1 MDAPLRSRPPEPPSS
16 TATPK
21 GKRLRGKARAW
32 RAEIEHHGIYKILG
46 HTFRANTSKP
56 FCVVTLVPYGSKA
69 NKDGEF
75 DHLWHARLSDEAARD
90 LGYRP
95 ELGTAE
101 LKGYDNCVQL
111 FDSEELVSEATKK
124 VVYVVLKAKRLDP
137 HKDPLPEGVAPEEE
151 EYEQIDFTPTPPT
164 SNAVTRPAPVNI
176 EKQQPAPMTQETQS
190 QHQVMNAKDYYL
202 SFDKLNPYLSMN
214 VKPLLGR
221 AVHVGKLLDNGGG
234 KVKSFSFSLRCQK
247 QEVRACVFGESAVL
261 VSEQV
266 KNGLLVELHNW
277 TLVADNPRFRLPTCT
292 IKFELRFGPKT
303 VCKVLKK
310 PLAEQ
315 VAFVGS
321 ESDDC
326 VFVSLSELATKATT
340 AAAATPLLTPPLFD
354 VALLVVSVSDVRE
367 VTTKVEQKKTKLR
380 ELTLVDD
387 TGTAIDMVLWGDRAM
402 GVASD
407 GGALQLQ
414 PGAILVIKAA
424 TAFRKD
430 GLTLAL
436 TRSSQLST
444 DLPSPCS
451 RDQEELFGR
460 LLDWWQR
467 HAAHWSS
474 AINTRLTVKPE
485 EAPASMATLEDQKN
499 AAEDARVWCAFVCVT
514 AIKCEKLEDW
524 TRLRCLSCGKNTL
537 VKLSSGSYICD
548 AVGCAKSGQNVSQAA
563 TDLCL
568 RITVADATTSMYVTL
583 WKAEHCKKLL
593 GSDLPLEDGTSAT
606 VFSEKVAALSAE
618 DRARLFHS
626 ALGRYYYLKTRVKR
640 VPATQGNLRERVDVS
655 VLDIEPIAY
664 SSACEYLSAEMDKYR
679 ARVRKV

>member
-1 MDAPLRSRPPEPPSS
+1 
-16 TATPK
+16 
-21 GKRLRGKARAW
+21 
-32 RAEIEHHGIYKILG
+32 LG
-46 HTFRANTSKP
+46 HTFHANTSKP
-56 FCVVTLVPYGSKA
+56 FCVVTLVPYGDKA

-75 DHLWHARLSDEAARD
+75 THLWHARLSDEAAHD

-137 HKDPLPEGVAPEEE
+137 HKDPLPDGVVPEEE

-164 SNAVTRPAPVNI
+164 SNAVTTTKPAPVV
-176 EKQQPAPMTQETQS
+176 EKQQQQPPIPQPVAVSPPP
-190 QHQVMNAKDYYL
+190 KDYYL
-202 SFDKLNPYLSMN
+202 SFEKLNPYLSMN

-221 AVHVGKLLDNGGG
+221 AVHVGKLLDNGG

-247 QEVRACVFGESAVL
+247 QEVRVCLFGEPAVL

-326 VFVSLSELATKATT
+326 AFVSLSELAAKATS
-340 AAAATPLLTPPLFD
+340 AATTPLLNPPLFD

-367 VTTKVEQKKTKLR
+367 VTTKIEQKKTKLR

-436 TRSSQLST
+436 TRSSVLST

-467 HAAHWSS
+467 HSSHWSS

-537 VKLSSGSYICD
+537 VKLGGASYVCD
-548 AVGCAKSGQNVSQAA
+548 AIGCAKSGQSVSQAA

-568 RITVADATTSMYVTL
+568 RLTVADATTSMYVTL

-593 GSDLPLEDGTSAT
+593 ASDLPLEDGTSAS
-606 VFSEKVAALSAE
+606 VFSEKVAALSVE

-626 ALGRYYYLKTRVKR
+626 ALGKHYYLKTRVKR

-655 VLDIEPIAY
+655 VLDLEPIAY
-664 SSACEYLSAEMDKYR
+664 SSACEYLAAEMDKYR